1 MSELGAIVAIPLPWE
16 HSASGCVE
24 WRLVDWTVEGD
35 GHPRYPVLD
44 DGYGSEDEDGGPMAW
59 AGDYAILDQEA
70 GEWVF
75 PDGERCDDADLRAAF
90 ARRMETEQ

>member
-1 MSELGAIVAIPLPWE
+1 VNELGAIVAIPLPWE

-24 WRLVDWTVEGD
+24 WRLVDWTTPDDAGQRL
-35 GHPRYPVLD
+35 PILD
-44 DGYGSEDEDGGPMAW
+44 DGYPEDEVGGPMPW
-59 AGDYAILDQEA
+59 AGDYAILDQKT

-75 PDGERCDDADLRAAF
+75 PDGERCDEADLRAAF